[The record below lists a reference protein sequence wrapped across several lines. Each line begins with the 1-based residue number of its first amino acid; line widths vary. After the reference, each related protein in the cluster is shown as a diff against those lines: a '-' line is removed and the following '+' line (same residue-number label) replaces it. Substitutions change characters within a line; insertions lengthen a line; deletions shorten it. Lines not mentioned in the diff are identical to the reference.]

1 MIDGGSATDN
11 RSSLD
16 VASDAALRGD
26 DSAIPNL
33 AMTHD
38 AHLSRENYVVA
49 YIGRA
54 GEADLR
60 RQQRMFA
67 NA

>member
-1 MIDGGSATDN
+1 MAGAPLTIA
-11 RSSLD
+11 SLD
-16 VASDAALRGD
+16 VARNAALRGND
-26 DSAIPNL
+26 GAIPNL
-33 AMTHD
+33 AMTHNT
-38 AHLSRENYVVA
+38 HLSRENYVVA

-54 GEADLR
+54 GETDLR